1 MYADRKKIPLE
12 HVVVDLKHSR
22 DYRDDCAGCDEKP
35 MQIDVLERELT
46 LQGSLSEAE
55 SARLLQIADRCPVHR
70 TLHNHLQ
77 VRTVLLD
84 A

>member
-1 MYADRKKIPLE
+1 MVE
-12 HVVVDLKHSR
+12 LKHSR
-22 DYRDDCAGCDEKP
+22 DYLEDCEHCDDKP

-55 SARLLQIADRCPVHR
+55 RERLLQIADRCPVHR

-77 VRTVLLD
+77 VRTILQE